1 MYCKEPCTV
10 NALMARD
17 EIELSGEADYEFVPL
32 TPVRR
37 LEKRL
42 DVLETTKSTQ
52 SLERFVD
59 KIIDMTELNQ
69 KIVDGMVK
77 SNQSLREDVGVLI
90 GKMDSLNNNLSE
102 FVTLIKTAGEQDVE
116 SPSKDAFSNAVKPL
130 VDKVEEITRGARD
143 SNAAIAETLE
153 NIDKRLKR
161 MQATDRIQKPINNIF
176 ARRDMIPQQ
185 QPIRPTAPPQTKPRQ
200 I

>member
-1 MYCKEPCTV
+1 MV
-10 NALMARD
+10 NTLMVRD
-17 EIELSGEADYEFVPL
+17 EVELPREDDYEFVPL

-69 KIVDGMVK
+69 KIVDSMVK

-90 GKMDSLNNNLSE
+90 GKMDSLNDNLNE
-102 FVTLIKTAGEQDVE
+102 FVALIKTAGEQDID

-130 VDKVEEITRGARD
+130 VDKVEEITKGAQD
-143 SNAAIAETLE
+143 SNMAIAETLE

-161 MQATDRIQKPINNIF
+161 MQAADTTQKPVSNIL
-176 ARRDMIPQQ
+176 ARRGMIPQQ
-185 QPIRPTAPPQTKPRQ
+185 QPIRPVAPPQARPRQ

>member
-1 MYCKEPCTV
+1 
-10 NALMARD
+10 MARD
-17 EIELSGEADYEFVPL
+17 EVELPHEDDYEFVPL

-52 SLERFVD
+52 NLERFVD

-69 KIVDGMVK
+69 KIVDSMVK

-90 GKMDSLNNNLSE
+90 GKMDSLNDNLNE
-102 FVTLIKTAGEQDVE
+102 FVALIKTAGEQDVD
-116 SPSKDAFSNAVKPL
+116 STSKDAFSNAVKPL
-130 VDKVEEITRGARD
+130 VDKVEEITKGAQD
-143 SNAAIAETLE
+143 SNTAIAETLE

-161 MQATDRIQKPINNIF
+161 MQAGDTTQKPLSNIL
-176 ARRDMIPQQ
+176 ARRGMIPQQ
-185 QPIRPTAPPQTKPRQ
+185 QPIRPAAPPQARPRQ